1 MQSDGEGRYRLIAG
15 ERRLRAA
22 QLADLAQ
29 VPVFVRDDLSSFAA
43 VLLQLRENLQREDLS
58 PVETAQ
64 GLERYKALTKKT
76 WETIAKEFGWRLNT
90 LHARR
95 KILKAPEP
103 VLALIQEKKLA
114 PSHYGE
120 IASLAPERQ
129 VEVAE
134 RIVAEG
140 LTVEETREERGRIQ
154 AVEAQAD
161 RAEAQEKREKTED
174 SGKKA
179 IFKNGAGTVQQD
191 AEETPTE
198 TVEGMAGEE
207 GPQPSEET
215 VTAAGAETPKKRRK
229 REKGATEELRVALD
243 SAVYA
248 RLEQRAKREG
258 KSITG
263 YARMLLTAAAEAPS
277 GAQNESKALRPPA

>member
-1 MQSDGEGRYRLIAG
+1 MAPMNHPPLTHEPSVEQETATLPNTDVPCSNAPASALPVIPAANDASSLPIPTLTPRVQARQVSTASITADPNQPRRQYDEDRLLELAADIAQHGIDQPLVVQSDGEGRYRLIAG

-154 AVEAQAD
+154 AE
-161 RAEAQEKREKTED
+161 
-174 SGKKA
+174 
-179 IFKNGAGTVQQD
+179 
-191 AEETPTE
+191 
-198 TVEGMAGEE
+198 
-207 GPQPSEET
+207 
-215 VTAAGAETPKKRRK
+215 
-229 REKGATEELRVALD
+229 
-243 SAVYA
+243 
-248 RLEQRAKREG
+248 
-258 KSITG
+258 
-263 YARMLLTAAAEAPS
+263 
-277 GAQNESKALRPPA
+277 